1 MVANSFPWDRIGL
14 RSEVTRAAFE
24 AAEEKI
30 LEDARP
36 LRDSVAAL
44 ASRR

>member
-1 MVANSFPWDRIGL
+1 LERREQLSLGL

-36 LRDSVAAL
+36 LRDSVVAL
-44 ASRR
+44 ASRCR